1 MESTILFAVSV
12 LTGLIMWNKISRRYL
27 WLPYKNLEL
36 KKATQPILLLHLFR
50 FAGLSFLI
58 PGVVH
63 AGLNAAWA
71 IPAAFGDFAA
81 AVLAFITLSLV
92 NNNTLFRA
100 SLWIFNILGFAD
112 LIVAFIDGPRYN
124 ILPFLSVGYF
134 IIILYVPVLLLT
146 HLMVFKLL
154 FLKTGQSAGKET
166 TRA

>member
-12 LTGLIMWNKISRRYL
+12 LTSFIIWNTISKKYL
-27 WLPYKNLEL
+27 WLPYKNLDL

-63 AGLNAAWA
+63 AGLNPAWA
-71 IPAAFGDFAA
+71 IPAAFGDFAS

-92 NNNTLFRA
+92 NNNTLFRPF
-100 SLWIFNILGFAD
+100 LWIFNILGFAD

-124 ILPFLSVGYF
+124 ILPFLGVGYF

-166 TRA
+166 MRA